1 MSKKALSPKWQARF
15 EQIENYLEQGKNLTR
30 REKGELYNTLP
41 FSTRFNWFAFIFGF
55 FYYLFLGMWRKG
67 LVLLVIQI
75 SITIVLGFFG
85 EYMYE
90 SSNMSIRK
98 YMFFEIIIQI
108 IGMLLFSLCA
118 NFNYY
123 FHINKGSKS
132 WNPFEGMK

>member
-1 MSKKALSPKWQARF
+1 
-15 EQIENYLEQGKNLTR
+15 
-30 REKGELYNTLP
+30 
-41 FSTRFNWFAFIFGF
+41 
-55 FYYLFLGMWRKG
+55 MWRKG